1 MRQFRLLVFVILVS
15 ATSAYAQSI
24 KGKLVDL
31 VDNKPL
37 AGATLQLK
45 LVKDSTQNINGVT
58 DSKGQFEFMDLTK
71 DYFVLMVSFVGY
83 ENYKQ
88 FIGLNDSIPDAD
100 LGNVL
105 VPKKTT
111 EIAGVTVVSK
121 TPPVQQK
128 GDTAQ

>member
-1 MRQFRLLVFVILVS
+1 MQYSIMKQFRLLLILVLAS
-15 ATSAYAQSI
+15 AVTANAQTI

-37 AGATLQLK
+37 AGATLQLR
-45 LVKDSTQNINGVT
+45 LVKDSTQNFNGT
-58 DSKGQFEFMDLTK
+58 SDSKGQFEFRNLTK
-71 DYFVLMVSFVGY
+71 DSFLLTVSSVGY

-88 FIGLNDSIPDAD
+88 FINLTDSIPEVD

-111 EIAGVTVVSK
+111 EISGVTVVS
-121 TPPVQQK
+121 
-128 GDTAQ
+128 

>member
-1 MRQFRLLVFVILVS
+1 MKQIRLSLLFVLLS
-15 ATSAYAQSI
+15 AMAAHAQSI

-37 AGATLQLK
+37 AGASLQLR
-45 LVKDSTQNINGVT
+45 LVKDSTQNFNGVT
-58 DSKGQFEFMDLTK
+58 DSKGQFEFKNLTK
-71 DYFVLMVSFVGY
+71 DSFVLLVSSVGY

-88 FIGLNDSIPDAD
+88 FVALNDSIPDAD

-121 TPPVQQK
+121 TPPV
-128 GDTAQ
+128 

>member
-1 MRQFRLLVFVILVS
+1 MQYSIMKQIRLALVFILLSVVTAHS
-15 ATSAYAQSI
+15 QSI

-45 LVKDSTQNINGVT
+45 LVKDSTQSLRSVT
-58 DSKGQFEFMDLTK
+58 DSKGQFEFTGLSKDSFLLT
-71 DYFVLMVSFVGY
+71 VSFIGY

-88 FIGLNDSIPDAD
+88 FIAVTDSIPNAD

-111 EIAGVTVVSK
+111 EIGGVT
-121 TPPVQQK
+121 
-128 GDTAQ
+128 